1 MHEENTS
8 SMKSLIWYRNDLR
21 IKDHQPLY
29 EASRMGDVLPVYIFD
44 TGMFRDTR
52 YGFSKTGSL
61 RTQFLIES
69 VNALRN
75 TLRNKGGDLL
85 VRIGNPAEIIAQLV
99 KEYKIDRV
107 WCHGEVTHEE
117 IQTESAVR
125 KQADTPLIT
134 LYGHSLYHPDDLPFQ
149 IPDLPDVFT
158 DFRKMAEK
166 KSEVR
171 KPLPEPGKITFI
183 TCNEPGSLPNL
194 SGLGLE
200 HKEADERCVLTF
212 KGGEEE
218 ARKRLNHYFF
228 DSDQLR
234 NYKFT
239 RNGLLGADYSSK
251 LSPWL
256 AHGCISARSV
266 YSETERY
273 EREVHKNVSTYWM
286 KFELIWRDY
295 FRFSAEKHGNAIFR
309 LGGIQQKNLNNKTD
323 PEWFQKWADAGTG
336 IPFID
341 ANMRELNLTGYMSN
355 RGRQNVA
362 SFLAQNMSFDWRWG
376 AAWFESK
383 LIDYDVCSNWG
394 NWAYNATV
402 GHDPRN
408 RYFHILNQAGKY
420 DKKGEYVRRW
430 LPELRN
436 VPNEFIHEP
445 HRMSHD
451 QHTLYEAR
459 IGADYP
465 FPILDLEQS
474 YERIRQEV

>member
-1 MHEENTS
+1 
-8 SMKSLIWYRNDLR
+8 MKSLIWYRNDLR
-21 IKDHQPLY
+21 IRDHEPLY
-29 EASRMGDVLPVYIFD
+29 EASRMGEVLPVYIFD
-44 TGMFRDTR
+44 SEMFRMNEF
-52 YGFSKTGSL
+52 GFPKTGDL
-61 RTQFLIES
+61 RTRFLIES
-69 VNALRN
+69 VS
-75 TLRNKGGDLL
+75 TLREKMRKKGGDLL
-85 VRIGNPAEIIAQLV
+85 IRSGNPAEIISQLV
-99 KEYKIDRV
+99 KDIEIDLV
-107 WCHGEVTHEE
+107 WCHNEVTSEE
-117 IQTESAVR
+117 IRMENAVMEKTGVPFR
-125 KQADTPLIT
+125 KIC
-134 LYGHSLYHPDDLPFQ
+134 GHTMYHPDDLPFS
-149 IPDLPDVFT
+149 IENLPGVFT
-158 DFRKMAEK
+158 DFRKSVEK
-166 KSEVR
+166 MSR
-171 KPLPEPGKITFI
+171 IRDPLPEPGKITFI

-194 SGLGLE
+194 SGFGLE

-212 KGGEEE
+212 KGGQDE
-218 ARKRLNHYFF
+218 AWRRLNHYYFETE
-228 DSDQLR
+228 QLR

-239 RNGLLGADYSSK
+239 RNGMLGADYSSK

-309 LGGIQQKNLNNKTD
+309 LGGIQQKNLNIKTD
-323 PEWFQKWADAGTG
+323 PKWFQKWADAGTG

-362 SFLAQNMSFDWRWG
+362 SFLAQNMNFDWRWG

-420 DKKGEYVRRW
+420 DKKGEYVRQW

-451 QHTLYEAR
+451 QQTLYEAR

-465 FPILDLEQS
+465 FPILDMEQS
-474 YERIRQEV
+474 YERIRQEG